1 MLIKIPDEYV
11 TVNIYNLLRSRDM
24 LIKIPEEYVTVL
36 DFLDR
41 QGIPY
46 DVVMEHGKLKN
57 LSEIDYE
64 YLIDQIIKHMVEED

>member
-11 TVNIYNLLRSRDM
+11 AL
-24 LIKIPEEYVTVL
+24 L

-46 DVVMEHGKLKN
+46 DVVMEHGKLKALN
-57 LSEIDYE
+57 EIDYE

>member
-1 MLIKIPDEYV
+1 MLIKIPD
-11 TVNIYNLLRSRDM
+11 
-24 LIKIPEEYVTVL
+24 EYVTVL

-46 DVVMEHGKLKN
+46 DVVMDYGRLET

-64 YLIDQIIKHMVEED
+64 YLMDQIIKHMVEEN

>member
-11 TVNIYNLLRSRDM
+11 A
-24 LIKIPEEYVTVL
+24 VL
-36 DFLDR
+36 TFLDR

-46 DVVMEHGKLKN
+46 DVVMMEHGKLET

-64 YLIDQIIKHMVEED
+64 YLMDQIIKHMVEEN

>member
-11 TVNIYNLLRSRDM
+11 A
-24 LIKIPEEYVTVL
+24 VL

-46 DVVMEHGKLKN
+46 NVVIDRERLGT

>member
-11 TVNIYNLLRSRDM
+11 A
-24 LIKIPEEYVTVL
+24 VL
-36 DFLDR
+36 TFLDR

-46 DVVMEHGKLKN
+46 DVVMDYGRLKT

-64 YLIDQIIKHMVEED
+64 YLMDQIIKHMMEEN

>member
-11 TVNIYNLLRSRDM
+11 A
-24 LIKIPEEYVTVL
+24 VL

-46 DVVMEHGKLKN
+46 DVVIDRERLRKI
-57 LSEIDYE
+57 SDIDYD
-64 YLIDQIIKHMVEED
+64 YLIDQIMRHIGEED

>member
-11 TVNIYNLLRSRDM
+11 A
-24 LIKIPEEYVTVL
+24 VL
-36 DFLDR
+36 TFLDR

-46 DVVMEHGKLKN
+46 DVVMEHGRLKT

-64 YLIDQIIKHMVEED
+64 YLMDQIIKHMMEEN

>member
-11 TVNIYNLLRSRDM
+11 TL
-24 LIKIPEEYVTVL
+24 L

-46 DVVMEHGKLKN
+46 DVVMDRERLRN
-57 LSEIDYE
+57 ISDIDYE
-64 YLIDQIIKHMVEED
+64 YLIDQIMKHIGEED

>member
-11 TVNIYNLLRSRDM
+11 AL
-24 LIKIPEEYVTVL
+24 L

-46 DVVMEHGKLKN
+46 DVVMDRERLRTISDIN
-57 LSEIDYE
+57 YE
-64 YLIDQIIKHMVEED
+64 YLIDQIMRHIGEED

>member
-11 TVNIYNLLRSRDM
+11 AI
-24 LIKIPEEYVTVL
+24 L

-46 DVVMEHGKLKN
+46 DVVMEHGRLKALN
-57 LSEIDYE
+57 EIDYE